1 MTARRRVVLEP
12 CAQGI
17 VDATSKPPFLY
28 ELEPKAA
35 RKLLD
40 DLQAAPAGLLPI
52 DGWILGNAGTRDP
65 LVREP
70 TP

>member
-1 MTARRRVVLEP
+1 MTAQRRAVLEP
-12 CAQGI
+12 SAQGI

-28 ELEPKAA
+28 ELGPKAA

-40 DLQAAPAGLLPI
+40 DLQAAPAGPLPI
-52 DGWILGNAGTRDP
+52 DEWIHDNAGTHDR

-70 TP
+70 AP